1 MMVTIMAICYND
13 CVRWTIASLQVW
25 PLRAAEIKE
34 SAEEH
39 TSRKCRRRDSDQGEC
54 LQSLPCSHQLA
65 THFVWGNSF
74 LRATRTLEITSSKIF
89 QFGDEEIEVQ

>member
-1 MMVTIMAICYND
+1 MMMVTITAICYND

-39 TSRKCRRRDSDQGEC
+39 TSRKCR
-54 LQSLPCSHQLA
+54 
-65 THFVWGNSF
+65 
-74 LRATRTLEITSSKIF
+74 LEIRTRESVSRVCLVPTSLRHIM
-89 QFGDEEIEVQ
+89 FGEILF